1 MSVVDWNEAVR
12 LRRGRRL
19 VFTNGVFDI
28 LHAGHVR
35 LLEAAR
41 GLGDLLVVGLNSD
54 ASVRG
59 LDKGPNR
66 PIHGEDDRAAVLA
79 ALRCVDAV
87 VVFEQATPVALIEAL
102 RPEVHVKGGDYLADE
117 LPETPVV
124 RAYGGEVVVLPLL
137 EGRSTTEALRKA
149 GLE

>member
-1 MSVVDWNEAVR
+1 MSAMNLQEALR
-12 LRRGRRL
+12 LRQGRRL
-19 VFTNGVFDI
+19 VFTNGVFDL

-41 GLGDLLVVGLNSD
+41 AMGDLLIVGMNSD

-59 LDKGPNR
+59 LGKGPNR
-66 PIHGEDDRAAVLA
+66 PICSESDRAEVLG

-87 VVFEQATPVALIEAL
+87 VVFDERTPAALIEAL
-102 RPEVHVKGGDYLADE
+102 RPEVHVKGGDYRADE
-117 LPETPVV
+117 LPEAPLV
-124 RAYGGEVVVLPLL
+124 RSYGGQIAIVPLL
-137 EGRSTTEALRKA
+137 EGRSTTETLRKA

>member
-1 MSVVDWNEAVR
+1 MNLQEALR
-12 LRRGRRL
+12 LRQGRRL
-19 VFTNGVFDI
+19 VFTNGVFDL

-41 GLGDLLVVGLNSD
+41 AMGDLLIVGMNSD

-59 LDKGPNR
+59 LGKGPNR
-66 PIHGEDDRAAVLA
+66 PICSESDRAEVLG

-87 VVFEQATPVALIEAL
+87 VVFDERTPAALIEAL
-102 RPEVHVKGGDYLADE
+102 RPEVHVKGGDYRADE
-117 LPETPVV
+117 LPEAPLV
-124 RAYGGEVVVLPLL
+124 RSYGGQIAIVPLL
-137 EGRSTTEALRKA
+137 EGRSTTETLREA

>member
-1 MSVVDWNEAVR
+1 MSVVDLNEAVR
-12 LRRGRRL
+12 LRQGKRL
-19 VFTNGVFDI
+19 VLTNGVFDL

-41 GLGDLLVVGLNSD
+41 AHGDLLIVGINSD
-54 ASVRG
+54 ASVRRLG
-59 LDKGPNR
+59 KGPHR
-66 PIHGEDDRAAVLA
+66 PIHPQEDRAEVLA

-87 VVFEQATPVALIEAL
+87 VIFDESNPIALIEAL
-102 RPEVHVKGGDYLADE
+102 RPEVHVKGGDYRLEE

-124 RAYGGEVVVLPLL
+124 QGYGGEVVLLPLL
-137 EGRSTTEALRKA
+137 EGRSTTSALRKA